1 MTTIQ
6 DVKAAP
12 ETRYGRDWRKFSI
25 EKLLEELSKIRFAID
40 IADVQGMWN
49 SMEINLAELSDL
61 VAPITKFTNNQAAD
75 SQVVVVVYFILLI
88 LSTNAFIMINK
99 EACK

>member
-1 MTTIQ
+1 
-6 DVKAAP
+6 
-12 ETRYGRDWRKFSI
+12 
-25 EKLLEELSKIRFAID
+25 
-40 IADVQGMWN
+40 MWN
-49 SMEINLAELSDL
+49 SMEIKLAELSDL